1 MPSDAAAALPPPAG
15 GAAGLFSSAARL
27 LGAGIRCPV
36 CSSVRSYVPPEEASL
51 GWGWIGVHAPS
62 PWQRLDSCVT
72 RDRSGA
78 CFSRKRIGTD
88 VTLLS
93 RLTGLGYLVL
103 GEEFL

>member
-1 MPSDAAAALPPPAG
+1 M
-15 GAAGLFSSAARL
+15 
-27 LGAGIRCPV
+27 
-36 CSSVRSYVPPEEASL
+36 
-51 GWGWIGVHAPS
+51 WGWIGVHAPS